1 MKTLVAVNISVILSH
16 HLPEQK
22 HFIIFMPVPYLI
34 FRYGWTMK
42 MFVPELHDVEPAAVH
57 IKMDVA
63 LFEIRRTGFPN
74 LDFRVH
80 GFHGLPRCL
89 TDAFAMNFGRD
100 EQQFQFAFGFFS
112 VNFKYH
118 AAHFFT
124 IKDDTIRFS
133 VLAVDGVFNSS
144 ARNDFFAFLGPG
156 VAQTK
161 LLLCAVFERPLVVED
176 ELLAVVGLQGHESD
190 IGLLVFH
197 FILDMLLYID

>member
-22 HFIIFMPVPYLI
+22 HFIIFMPVPYLF

-42 MFVPELHDVEPAAVH
+42 MIVPELHDVEPAAVH

-89 TDAFAMNFGRD
+89 TDA
-100 EQQFQFAFGFFS
+100 
-112 VNFKYH
+112 
-118 AAHFFT
+118 
-124 IKDDTIRFS
+124 
-133 VLAVDGVFNSS
+133 
-144 ARNDFFAFLGPG
+144 
-156 VAQTK
+156 
-161 LLLCAVFERPLVVED
+161 LLRAVFERPLVVED